1 MSWAR
6 TPGRHIIVRGYRQGG
21 FTLIEIVMV
30 IIVLGIVAAVA
41 IPRMGVLN
49 ENARISATK
58 SELLMLKRAIVGNPA
73 VTAGGRFIDCG
84 FEGDIGHTPSSLAEL
99 GARPDS
105 LPPYDR
111 FTRYGWNGPYVDTAG
126 GEFLKDAWA
135 CDYIYDPSAR
145 TISSVGGSDTLVIS
159 F

>member
-1 MSWAR
+1 MSWAK
-6 TPGRHIIVRGYRQGG
+6 TPGKHIIFRGHRQSG

-41 IPRMGVLN
+41 IPRMGGLN
-49 ENARISATK
+49 ESARINATK
-58 SELLMLKRAIVGNPA
+58 SELLMLKRAIVGNPT

-84 FEGDIGHTPSSLAEL
+84 FEGDIGHSPASLAEL
-99 GARPDS
+99 GAKPDS

-135 CDYIYDPSAR
+135 CNYIYDPNVR
-145 TISSVGGSDTLVIS
+145 TISSVGGPDTLEIS